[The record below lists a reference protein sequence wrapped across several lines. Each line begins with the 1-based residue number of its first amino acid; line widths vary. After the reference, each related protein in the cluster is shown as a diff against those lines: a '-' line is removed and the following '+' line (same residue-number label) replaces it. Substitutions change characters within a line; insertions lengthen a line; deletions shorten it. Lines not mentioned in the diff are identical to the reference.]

1 MAELA
6 KGSTELTTN
15 DAANNAAALL
25 IRYSFDISGWP
36 VDQLIAHWLDRY
48 QANWVRLAVIEALY
62 QGRYKAVSVEQI
74 LAFWQRRGQPLYHF
88 NHEFERLV
96 CSRFSDTTTP
106 RTENRRN
113 KSKLNSTLLTNTVE
127 SSNLA
132 DNNISSE
139 NYQNNES
146 ILANNPSAAD
156 ISPFAEPLP
165 STPSLYNSSPTP
177 ELSPINLPSLDE
189 NDIVSAEMRVQLS
202 AIWAQIGK
210 AAIAPAAINE
220 TPLTPPVTE
229 TIAEEVKSEAITPVI
244 PESIEITPEP
254 NPAYNSDTKLIPQ
267 FMPNEKSS
275 RFYHKLKAVVQK
287 NQPNDTNDNK
297 D

>member
-15 DAANNAAALL
+15 DAANSAAGLL
-25 IRYSFDISGWP
+25 IRYSFDISDWP

-96 CSRFSDTTTP
+96 CSRFSDYTSP
-106 RTENRRN
+106 KADNRRN
-113 KSKLNSTLLTNTVE
+113 KSKLNSILLQANIESTNLPDKITPENTDNTE
-127 SSNLA
+127 SIIVNNSA
-132 DNNISSE
+132 EANIS
-139 NYQNNES
+139 
-146 ILANNPSAAD
+146 
-156 ISPFAEPLP
+156 SPFAEALP
-165 STPSLYNSSPTP
+165 STPVYNSLSKP
-177 ELSPINLPSLDE
+177 ELSPINFPALDDNE
-189 NDIVSAEMRVQLS
+189 IVSAEMRVQLS

-220 TPLTPPVTE
+220 TPLTPPIIE
-229 TIAEEVKSEAITPVI
+229 AISEVKPEEITPI
-244 PESIEITPEP
+244 PAIPAEIPPEP
-254 NPAYNSDTKLIPQ
+254 NPVNNSDTKLIPQ
-267 FMPNEKSS
+267 FTPNEKSS
-275 RFYHKLKAVVQK
+275 RFYHKLKAVVQQ
-287 NQPNDTNDNK
+287 NQSTDTNDNK
-297 D
+297 